1 MGWYQYEVGEIGIHA
16 HFQLRGHWL
25 VVVDVH
31 QFDRVEV
38 EVREAA
44 VEVLNRGLSIGNV
57 LFQSFGSLCAL
68 GVCFPGIS

>member
-1 MGWYQYEVGEIGIHA
+1 MGEIGIHA

-38 EVREAA
+38 EVRKAA
-44 VEVLNRGLSIGNV
+44 VEVLDGGLSIGNV
-57 LFQSFGSLCAL
+57 LFQSFGSLCTL
-68 GVCFPGIS
+68 GVSFSGIS